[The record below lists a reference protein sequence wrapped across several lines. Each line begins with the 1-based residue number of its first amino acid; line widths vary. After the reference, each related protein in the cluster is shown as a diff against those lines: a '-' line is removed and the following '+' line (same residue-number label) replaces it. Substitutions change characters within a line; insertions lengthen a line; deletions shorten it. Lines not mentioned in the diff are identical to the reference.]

1 MAQNLIRKG
10 NGLYCKISIP
20 RPLRDHFLNEAG
32 KQRESIWETL
42 GPDYTVAKPKCAA
55 RVAYWEGVFA
65 RLRSG
70 ETLDDI
76 KAADERERAM
86 AEARAHQDREWKKIV
101 DSIPP
106 DEARTTIETYRE
118 ELKRTQELYL
128 KEIRTLEEHLERLG
142 MAPAPVI
149 VPAVPVDPSTSETAS
164 QAAEA
169 LYGALERDQRRQT
182 TVDGHRLRVRAFIE
196 TCGDIPLATITRQ
209 VASDFLDKIGENL
222 SNRTRNAYAMTMALV
237 IETAR
242 KRGRYQGENA
252 FNGQKAKAA
261 GESYRPFESDELQ
274 RLFAGLPREISP
286 AKHTPESAL
295 PWVAL
300 IAAYTGMRLEEIA
313 QLSAGDV
320 RDQQANGATI
330 TVVDIHNGGN
340 NALKN
345 KASAR
350 LVPVHSELV
359 RAGFL
364 DYVRALPQGGM
375 LFPGLIRR
383 ASKGGKIGARLG
395 ELFRKKLV
403 ALGLKRA
410 GLCFHSFRHT
420 VAGKLEQASVSQT
433 DAARVL
439 GHAIAGM
446 SYGVYSSGPGL
457 KRLAGI
463 VEEIRYDG
471 LKE

>member
-65 RLRSG
+65 RLRAG
-70 ETLDDI
+70 ETLDAI
-76 KAADERERAM
+76 KASDESERVM
-86 AEARAHQDREWKKIV
+86 AEARAHQDREHRWIL
-101 DSIPP
+101 DHNTP
-106 DEARTTIETYRE
+106 DDLRADIETLRE
-118 ELKRTQELYL
+118 ELKRTQESYL
-128 KEIRTLEEHLERLG
+128 NSIRSMEESLERRG
-142 MAPAPVI
+142 MAPAPTI
-149 VPAVPVDPSTSETAS
+149 APAVLMPVEPSTSETSS

-169 LYGALERDQRRQT
+169 LYGALERDGRRQA

-196 TCGDIPLATITRQ
+196 ACGDIPLSTITRRI
-209 VASDFLDKIGENL
+209 ASDFLDKIGENL

-242 KRGRYQGENA
+242 KRGRFQGENP
-252 FNGQKAKAA
+252 FDGQKAKAA

-274 RLFAGLPREISP
+274 RLFAALPREISP

-313 QLSAGDV
+313 QLSAADV
-320 RDQQANGATI
+320 HEQQANGATI

-345 KASAR
+345 KASSR

-364 DYVRALPQGGM
+364 DYVRALPQDGL

-403 ALGLKRA
+403 ALGLKRD

-463 VEEIRYDG
+463 VEEIRYDVC
-471 LKE
+471 

>member
-1 MAQNLIRKG
+1 MAKNLIRKG
-10 NGLYCKISIP
+10 NALYCKVAIP
-20 RPLRDHFLNEAG
+20 RPLRQHFLSEAG
-32 KQRESIWETL
+32 KPRDAIWEAL
-42 GPDYTVAKPKCAA
+42 GPDLTVAKTKCAD
-55 RVAYWEGVFA
+55 RVAYWTHVFE

-70 ETLDDI
+70 ESLDGI
-76 KAADERERAM
+76 KATDERERAL
-86 AEARAHQDREWKKIV
+86 AEAQERQDREV
-101 DSIPP
+101 M
-106 DEARTTIETYRE
+106 
-118 ELKRTQELYL
+118 
-128 KEIRTLEEHLERLG
+128 RTLYANPSDEMKAALGALSRELARMRANPEYSRMMEEFLG
-142 MAPAPVI
+142 RTPAIAPAVM
-149 VPAVPVDPSTSETAS
+149 VPVEPSTSETVS
-164 QAAEA
+164 QAAQA
-169 LYGALERDQRRQT
+169 LYGALERDERRQT
-182 TVDGHRLRVRAFIE
+182 TVDGHRLRVGAFVE
-196 TCGDIPLATITRQ
+196 ACGDIPLSTITRR

-242 KRGRYQGENA
+242 KRGRFQGENP
-252 FNGQKAKAA
+252 FEGQKAKAV
-261 GESYRPFESDELQ
+261 GESYRPFEAAEL
-274 RLFAGLPREISP
+274 RTLFAALPREVKP
-286 AKHTPESAL
+286 AEHSPESAL

-313 QLSAGDV
+313 QLSAADV
-320 RDQQANGATI
+320 REQQANGATI
-330 TVVDIHNGGN
+330 TVFDIHNGGN

-364 DYVRALPQGGM
+364 AYVKALPKGGL

-395 ELFRKKLV
+395 ELFRKRLV
-403 ALGLKRA
+403 GLGIKRP

-457 KRLAGI
+457 KRLAAI
-463 VEEIRYDG
+463 VEAIRYDG
-471 LKE
+471 LKG

>member
-1 MAQNLIRKG
+1 LGKAG
-10 NGLYCKISIP
+10 N
-20 RPLRDHFLNEAG
+20 
-32 KQRESIWETL
+32 QREALWEAM
-42 GPDYTVAKPKCAA
+42 GPDLTVAKPACAA
-55 RVAYWEGVFA
+55 RVAYWANVFA
-65 RLRSG
+65 RLSAG
-70 ETLDDI
+70 ETLADI
-76 KAADERERAM
+76 QADVEAERRWRELAANPVIVPYSGPAFRVPRWFM
-86 AEARAHQDREWKKIV
+86 ATA
-101 DSIPP
+101 P
-106 DEARTTIETYRE
+106 
-118 ELKRTQELYL
+118 
-128 KEIRTLEEHLERLG
+128 
-142 MAPAPVI
+142 APAPVD
-149 VPAVPVDPSTSETAS
+149 PASETVS
-164 QAAEA
+164 QAAAA

-182 TVDGHRLRVRAFIE
+182 TVDGHRLRVRAFVE
-196 TCGDIPLATITRQ
+196 ACGDVPLSTITRRI
-209 VASDFLDKIGENL
+209 ASDFLDKIGENL

-242 KRGRYQGENA
+242 KRGRFQGENP
-252 FNGQKAKAA
+252 FDGQKAKAA

-274 RLFAGLPREISP
+274 RLFAALPREINP

-313 QLSAGDV
+313 QLSAADV
-320 RDQQANGATI
+320 HEQQANGATI
-330 TVVDIHNGGN
+330 TVIDIHNGEN

-364 DYVRALPQGGM
+364 AYVKALPKDGL

-395 ELFRKKLV
+395 ELFRKRLV
-403 ALGLKRA
+403 ALGLKRE

-446 SYGVYSSGPGL
+446 SYGVYSNGPGL

-463 VEEIRYDG
+463 IEEIRY
-471 LKE
+471 

>member
-1 MAQNLIRKG
+1 MSHNLIRRG
-10 NGLYCKISIP
+10 NTWHCKVSIP
-20 RPLRDHFLNEAG
+20 RPLRQHFLGKAGNLREA
-32 KQRESIWETL
+32 IWEAM
-42 GPDYTVAKPKCAA
+42 GPDLTTAKPKCAE
-55 RVAYWEGVFA
+55 RVAHWEGVFA
-65 RLRSG
+65 RLRAG
-70 ETLDDI
+70 ETLDGI
-76 KAADERERAM
+76 KATDERERVL
-86 AEARAHQDREWKKIV
+86 AEAVAHQDWRKLIDTV
-101 DSIPP
+101 PP
-106 DEARTTIETYRE
+106 DELMATIGTYRE
-118 ELKRTQELYL
+118 AQESYMRRIH
-128 KEIRTLEEHLERLG
+128 ELEEHLDRLG
-142 MAPAPVI
+142 IAPAPAI
-149 VPAVPVDPSTSETAS
+149 ASAVPMPVEPSTSETVS
-164 QAAEA
+164 QAAAA
-169 LYGALERDQRRQT
+169 LYGALERDGRRQT

-196 TCGDIPLATITRQ
+196 ACGDIPLPAITRR
-209 VASDFLDKIGENL
+209 VASDFLDRIGKSR
-222 SNRTRNAYAMTMALV
+222 SNRTRNAYSATMALV

-242 KRGRYQGENA
+242 KRGRYQGENP
-252 FNGQKAKAA
+252 FDGQKAKAT
-261 GESYRPFESDELQ
+261 GESYQPFEADEL
-274 RLFAGLPREISP
+274 RTLFAALTREVSP
-286 AKHTPESAL
+286 AKHSPETAL

-313 QLSAGDV
+313 QLSAADV
-320 RDQQANGATI
+320 REVQANGASVWCI
-330 TVVDIHNGGN
+330 DIHNGGN

-345 KASAR
+345 KSSAR

-359 RAGFL
+359 RAGLL
-364 DYVRALPQGGM
+364 DYVQALPQGGMM

-395 ELFRKKLV
+395 ELFRKKLE
-403 ALGLKRA
+403 ALGLKRD

>member
-1 MAQNLIRKG
+1 
-10 NGLYCKISIP
+10 
-20 RPLRDHFLNEAG
+20 LNDAG
-32 KQRESIWETL
+32 KQREALWESL
-42 GPDYTVAKPKCAA
+42 GPDLTVAKPKCAA

-70 ETLDDI
+70 ETLDNI
-76 KAADERERAM
+76 KASDERERVM
-86 AEARAHQDREWKKIV
+86 AEARAHQDREHQWIL
-101 DSIPP
+101 DHNTP
-106 DEARTTIETYRE
+106 DDLRADIETLRK
-118 ELKRTQELYL
+118 ELKRTQESYL
-128 KEIRTLEEHLERLG
+128 KSIREMEESLERRG
-142 MAPAPVI
+142 IAPAPAI
-149 VPAVPVDPSTSETAS
+149 APAIPMQVEPSTSETAS

-169 LYGALERDQRRQT
+169 LYGTLERDGRRQT

-196 TCGDIPLATITRQ
+196 SCGDIPLSAITRRI
-209 VASDFLDKIGENL
+209 ASDFLDKIGESL

-242 KRGRYQGENA
+242 KRGRFQGENP
-252 FNGQKAKAA
+252 FNGQKAKAV
-261 GESYRPFESDELQ
+261 GESYQPFEPAELQ
-274 RLFAGLPREISP
+274 RLFAALPREVKPAEHSP
-286 AKHTPESAL
+286 ETAL

-313 QLSAGDV
+313 QLSATDV
-320 RDQQANGATI
+320 HEQQANGASI
-330 TVVDIHNGGN
+330 TVLDIHNGGN

-364 DYVRALPQGGM
+364 AYVKALPKSGP
-375 LFPGLIRR
+375 LFPGLVRR

-395 ELFRKKLV
+395 ELFRKRLV
-403 ALGLKRA
+403 GLGLKRP

-439 GHAIAGM
+439 GHAISGM

-471 LKE
+471 LKV

>member
-1 MAQNLIRKG
+1 VAQNLQQKG
-10 NGLYCKISIP
+10 RAYFCQILIP
-20 RPLRDHFLNEAG
+20 RPLRHHFPGETG
-32 KQRESIWETL
+32 KPRASIWESL
-42 GPDYTVAKPKCAA
+42 GPDLTTAKPKCAE
-55 RVAYWEGVFA
+55 RVAHWEGVFA
-65 RLRSG
+65 RLRAG

-76 KAADERERAM
+76 KAADERERVL
-86 AEARAHQDREWKKIV
+86 AEAVAHQDWRKLIHTV
-101 DSIPP
+101 PP
-106 DEARTTIETYRE
+106 DELMATIGTYRE
-118 ELKRTQELYL
+118 AQESYMRRIH
-128 KEIRTLEEHLERLG
+128 ELEEHLDRLG
-142 MAPAPVI
+142 MAPAPAI
-149 VPAVPVDPSTSETAS
+149 ASAVPMPVEPSTSETVS

-196 TCGDIPLATITRQ
+196 ACGDIPLATITRQ
-209 VASDFLDKIGENL
+209 IASDFLDKIGENL

-242 KRGRYQGENA
+242 KRGRFQGENP
-252 FNGQKAKAA
+252 FDGMKARAEGK
-261 GESYRPFESDELQ
+261 SYVPFEPAELAT
-274 RLFAGLPREISP
+274 LFAALPREVSS
-286 AKHTPESAL
+286 AKHSPETAL
-295 PWVAL
+295 PWVVL

-330 TVVDIHNGGN
+330 TVIDIHNGGN

-364 DYVRALPQGGM
+364 DYVQALPQGGM

-383 ASKGGKIGARLG
+383 ASKGGKIGARLS

-403 ALGLKRA
+403 GLGLKRD
-410 GLCFHSFRHT
+410 GLCFHSFRHN

-463 VEEIRYDG
+463 VEEIRYDVC
-471 LKE
+471 

>member
-1 MAQNLIRKG
+1 MAHNLIRRG
-10 NGLYCKISIP
+10 NTWHCKVSIP
-20 RPLRDHFLNEAG
+20 RPLRHHFLGKAG
-32 KQRESIWETL
+32 NQREALWEAM
-42 GPDYTVAKPKCAA
+42 GPDLTVAKPACAA
-55 RVAYWEGVFA
+55 RVAYWANVFA
-65 RLRSG
+65 RLSAG
-70 ETLDDI
+70 ETLADI
-76 KAADERERAM
+76 QADVEAERRWRELAANPVIVPYSGPAFRVPRWFM
-86 AEARAHQDREWKKIV
+86 ATA
-101 DSIPP
+101 P
-106 DEARTTIETYRE
+106 
-118 ELKRTQELYL
+118 
-128 KEIRTLEEHLERLG
+128 
-142 MAPAPVI
+142 APAPVD
-149 VPAVPVDPSTSETAS
+149 PASETVS
-164 QAAEA
+164 QAAAA

-182 TVDGHRLRVRAFIE
+182 TVDGHRLRVRAFVE
-196 TCGDIPLATITRQ
+196 ACGDVPLSTITRRI
-209 VASDFLDKIGENL
+209 ASDFLDKIGENL

-242 KRGRYQGENA
+242 KRGRFQGENP
-252 FNGQKAKAA
+252 FDGQKAKAA

-274 RLFAGLPREISP
+274 RLFAALPREINP

-313 QLSAGDV
+313 QLSAADV
-320 RDQQANGATI
+320 HEQQANGATI
-330 TVVDIHNGGN
+330 TVIDIHNGEN

-364 DYVRALPQGGM
+364 AYVKALPKDGL

-395 ELFRKKLV
+395 ELFRKRLV
-403 ALGLKRA
+403 ALGLKRE

-446 SYGVYSSGPGL
+446 SYGVYSNGPGL

-463 VEEIRYDG
+463 IEEIRY
-471 LKE
+471 